1 MHVSNV
7 FLVQRQSQQHTYIWL
22 GFKQT
27 TLVSRHTC
35 VMKTLSSLL
44 SSVAGDL
51 DLVFVRACE
60 VGGGDW

>member
-35 VMKTLSSLL
+35 VMKTLSS
-44 SSVAGDL
+44 VAGDL
-51 DLVFVRACE
+51 DLVVVGVCE

>member
-1 MHVSNV
+1 MHVL
-7 FLVQRQSQQHTYIWL
+7 LVQRQSKQHTYIRL

-27 TLVSRHTC
+27 TLQSRHTC
-35 VMKTLSSLL
+35 VMKTPSSLL

-51 DLVFVRACE
+51 DVVVVRVCE